1 MGRGYN
7 IGKAFRIMGRGYS
20 IGKPLEQWNVAII

>member
-7 IGKAFRIMGRGYS
+7 IGK
-20 IGKPLEQWNVAII
+20 PLEKWDVATI